1 MLDLIL
7 NFVSC
12 SRASGLR
19 ISSSEVLDCVNQLEL
34 IDVLEEPL
42 FKSVLLANFAKSR
55 REQAHFEHL
64 YHLFFHEMRSER
76 SIPHSNSLQAPLE
89 KALESIGEK
98 FDQDTSFQSLLD
110 FLRGDPLAYL
120 EEMRRLQSDTDGD
133 SPNGIVNTFGP
144 LVRRLQIMAQINS
157 IGDGI
162 ARFMAANRQT
172 INWEDRKAM
181 TIHYDERLDTARRM
195 LREDPEPYD
204 ANLNRISNYEQHM
217 NQLGK
222 TSFFSLTRKEMEEMR
237 DIVEQLVRK
246 LKDTA
251 QRRYSKHKRGVL
263 DLKKTLRLSAK
274 YQGIPLEVVYKH
286 KPKRKGKIVT
296 LCDVSGSVWTAA
308 KFMLNM
314 LYSLQ
319 DCFLQVRSFIFVD
332 ELEEVTQTFEKY
344 EINAA
349 VDKALKEAEINYQA
363 STDYG
368 STLRQFKREYMDI
381 LNKKTTLII
390 VGDGRTNYA
399 NPEEKILDE
408 MREKCRR
415 IIWLNPESLIF
426 WNTGDSRMR
435 TYQRYCNEVRHCQNL
450 NQLLDFI
457 KTLVL

>member
-42 FKSVLLANFAKSR
+42 FQSVLRSNFAKSR
-55 REQAHFEHL
+55 REQAHFDHL
-64 YHLFFHEMRSER
+64 YHLFFHEMRSEL
-76 SIPHSNSLQAPLE
+76 SIPHANALQELMEKTLDSLNE
-89 KALESIGEK
+89 KLN
-98 FDQDTSFQSLLD
+98 QDPSFQSILD
-110 FLRGDPLAYL
+110 FLQGDPLAYL
-120 EEMRRLQSDTDGD
+120 EEMRQLQSDTDGEAP
-133 SPNGIVNTFGP
+133 SGLPNTFGP
-144 LVRRLQIMAQINS
+144 LVRRLQIMSQINA

-162 ARFMAANRQT
+162 ARFMANNRQT

-181 TIHYDERLDTARRM
+181 TIHYDERLDSARRM

-204 ANLNRISNYEQHM
+204 AGLKRVTSYDRHL
-217 NQLGK
+217 NQLGEK
-222 TSFFSLTRKEMEEMR
+222 SFFSLTKKEVEEMR

-246 LKDTA
+246 LKDTV

-263 DLKKTLRLSAK
+263 DIKKTLRLSAK
-274 YQGIPLEVVYKH
+274 YQGVPIEVVYKH

-332 ELEEVTQTFEKY
+332 ELEEVTQTFEKH
-344 EINAA
+344 EINIA
-349 VDKALKEAEINYQA
+349 VDKSLKEADINYQA

-368 STLRQFKREYMDI
+368 STFRQFKREYMDI

-390 VGDGRTNYA
+390 VGDGRTNYS

-415 IIWLNPESLIF
+415 IIWLNPESLVF

-450 NQLLDFI
+450 DQLLDFI

>member
-19 ISSSEVLDCVNQLEL
+19 VSSSEVLDCVNQLEL
-34 IDVLEEPL
+34 IDVLEEPM
-42 FKSVLLANFAKSR
+42 FKSVLRANFAKSR
-55 REQAHFEHL
+55 REQAHFDHI
-64 YHLFFHEMRSER
+64 YHLFFHEMRSEL
-76 SIPHSNSLQAPLE
+76 SIPHSASLEELMEQAMDSL
-89 KALESIGEK
+89 GEELN
-98 FDQDTSFQSLLD
+98 QDASFQAVLD
-110 FLRGDPLAYL
+110 FMQGNPLAYL
-120 EEMRRLQSDTDGD
+120 EEMRRLQSDMDGD
-133 SPNGIVNTFGP
+133 APAAMVNTFGP
-144 LVRRLQIMAQINS
+144 LVRRLQIMSQINS
-157 IGDGI
+157 IGNAI
-162 ARFMAANRQT
+162 ASFMAANRQT
-172 INWEDRKAM
+172 VHWEDRKAM
-181 TIHYDERLDTARRM
+181 TIHFDERLENARRM
-195 LREDPEPYD
+195 LREDPQPYNAD
-204 ANLNRISNYEQHM
+204 QNLITNYEQHM
-217 NQLGK
+217 NKLGER
-222 TSFFSLTRKEMEEMR
+222 SFFSLTKREMEEMR
-237 DIVEQLVRK
+237 DVVEQLVRK

-251 QRRYSKHKRGVL
+251 QRRFSQHNRGVL
-263 DLKKTLRLSAK
+263 DIKKTLRLSAK
-274 YQGIPLEVVYKH
+274 YQGVPIEIVYKH

-332 ELEEVTQTFEKY
+332 ELEEVTKTFEKY
-344 EINAA
+344 EINVA
-349 VDKALKEAEINYQA
+349 VDKSLNEAGINYQA

-368 STLRQFKREYMDI
+368 STFRQFKREYMDI

-390 VGDGRTNYA
+390 IGDGRTNYS
-399 NPEEKILDE
+399 NPEENILDE

-415 IIWLNPESLIF
+415 IIWLNPESLVF

-435 TYQRYCNEVRHCQNL
+435 TYQRYCNELRHCQNL